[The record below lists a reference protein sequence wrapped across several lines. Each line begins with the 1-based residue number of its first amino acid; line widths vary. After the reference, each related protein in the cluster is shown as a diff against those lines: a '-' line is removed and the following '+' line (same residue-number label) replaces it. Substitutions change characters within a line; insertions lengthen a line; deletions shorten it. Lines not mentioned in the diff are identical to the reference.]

1 MKIVVNREF
10 GGFSL
15 PETFCKEYGF
25 SAYDDIDRTDARLVR
40 FIENNGGE
48 VEVFCGTLE
57 VAEIPDKS
65 TDWELND
72 YDGMESIIYV
82 VDGKIHWA

>member
-15 PETFCKEYGF
+15 PETFCKKYGF
-25 SAYDDIDRTDARLVR
+25 NAYDDIDRTDDRLVR

-57 VAEIPDKS
+57 VAEIPDES